1 MESFAALFEES
12 LESKGLEVEKGAVV
26 QGEVVNIDNDWITV
40 DTGLKSEGIVAREE
54 FLDANR
60 DLEVAI
66 GDTVEVVVDAID
78 NGLGQTVLSRDK
90 AKRLETWNKPC
101 ANPFFKVALFD
112 LPLSHDQIKRIHLLI
127 VL

>member
-12 LESKGLEVEKGAVV
+12 LEGKGLDVEKGAVIQV
-26 QGEVVNIDNDWITV
+26 VVVNIDSDWITV

-66 GDTVEVVVDAID
+66 GDTVDVVVDAID
-78 NGLGQTVLSRDK
+78 NGLGQTMLSRDK
-90 AKRLETWNKPC
+90 AKRLETWNKLELQRC
-101 ANPFFKVALFD
+101 RL
-112 LPLSHDQIKRIHLLI
+112 
-127 VL
+127 